1 MSSLV
6 PELAAV
12 LGTVQRPGDF
22 FASGTAEL
30 LAPMMEVD
38 GVGPIA
44 LPLLPAQAEQ
54 LIAVAERA
62 PYGRGEE
69 TLVDPAVRRTWQID
83 AERVH
88 IGGRHW
94 PRTLERIVSR
104 TAQGDFFVRHRDTE
118 KASGMFATLVIV
130 LPLVPASTG
139 GELIVRHKGREVRL
153 DLWPEEPSEVRFAA
167 FYADCVH
174 ELTPVTQ
181 GHRLTLIYNLTRSGQ
196 VPLP

>member
-12 LGTVQRPGDF
+12 LGTVRRPGDF

-30 LAPMMEVD
+30 LTPMMEVD

-44 LPLLPAQAEQ
+44 LPLLPVQAEQ

-83 AERVH
+83 AGRVH
-88 IGGRHW
+88 IGGKHW
-94 PRTLERIVSR
+94 PLTLERIVSR
-104 TAQGDFFVRHRDTE
+104 AAEGLGVDGPVEAELYKLLIYAEGDFFVRHRDT
-118 KASGMFATLVIV
+118 
-130 LPLVPASTG
+130 P
-139 GELIVRHKGREVRL
+139 
-153 DLWPEEPSEVRFAA
+153 
-167 FYADCVH
+167 
-174 ELTPVTQ
+174 
-181 GHRLTLIYNLTRSGQ
+181 
-196 VPLP
+196 

>member
-22 FASGTAEL
+22 FASDTAEL

-44 LPLLPAQAEQ
+44 LPLLPVQAEQ

-69 TLVDPAVRRTWQID
+69 TLVEPAVRRTWQID
-83 AERVH
+83 AGRVH
-88 IGGRHW
+88 IGGKHW

-104 TAQGDFFVRHRDTE
+104 AGE
-118 KASGMFATLVIV
+118 G
-130 LPLVPASTG
+130 PG
-139 GELIVRHKGREVRL
+139 GEGAGAGGGFQVFV
-153 DLWPEEPSEVRFAA
+153 
-167 FYADCVH
+167 YA
-174 ELTPVTQ
+174 
-181 GHRLTLIYNLTRSGQ
+181 GGGI
-196 VPLP
+196 

>member
-44 LPLLPAQAEQ
+44 LPLLPVQAEQ

-83 AERVH
+83 AGRIH

-104 TAQGDFFVRHRDTE
+104 AAISSMPIAARTWLGFRLPDEQALPADTA
-118 KASGMFATLVIV
+118 M
-130 LPLVPASTG
+130 PAMSSR
-139 GELIVRHKGREVRL
+139 INC
-153 DLWPEEPSEVRFAA
+153 AA
-167 FYADCVH
+167 
-174 ELTPVTQ
+174 ELTP
-181 GHRLTLIYNLTRSGQ
+181 GIR
-196 VPLP
+196 

>member
-44 LPLLPAQAEQ
+44 LPLLSVQAEQ
-54 LIAVAERA
+54 LMAVAERA

-69 TLVDPAVRRTWQID
+69 TLVDPAVRRAWQID
-83 AERVH
+83 AGGGPIRGEALPPTPQPVRSPAGGGFG
-88 IGGRHW
+88 GGR
-94 PRTLERIVSR
+94 R
-104 TAQGDFFVRHRDTE
+104 
-118 KASGMFATLVIV
+118 
-130 LPLVPASTG
+130 
-139 GELIVRHKGREVRL
+139 
-153 DLWPEEPSEVRFAA
+153 
-167 FYADCVH
+167 
-174 ELTPVTQ
+174 
-181 GHRLTLIYNLTRSGQ
+181 
-196 VPLP
+196 